1 MPCFHQKHS
10 FHWLLFSWIIS
21 KLDMNFDMFCKISLF
36 FVSLAA
42 LVALEWSLPR
52 VLPHVLLQ
60 ITRSSASIVALLTFE
75 RFLSCVHPHN
85 VNFQITSCDTRILAW
100 CASVW
105 LFTRV
110 RLLVRLQGTWLCCF
124 MFTLIAIIQI
134 FPSVFLDVPFEAG
147 WIIKR
152 IVACIDCIREVFPQ
166 CASWYA
172 IWGCETGCMK
182 SRTVCTGKV
191 SLRCEWGSASSI

>member
-1 MPCFHQKHS
+1 
-10 FHWLLFSWIIS
+10 
-21 KLDMNFDMFCKISLF
+21 MFCKISLF

-52 VLPHVLLQ
+52 VFPHVLLQ
-60 ITRSSASIVALLTFE
+60 ITRSSASIVALLIFE

-110 RLLVRLQGTWLCCF
+110 RLLVRLQGAWLCCF
-124 MFTLIAIIQI
+124 MFTLIAMIQI

-191 SLRCEWGSASSI
+191 SLRCGWGSASSI